1 MTAVHLV
8 RAGAHVTLIER
19 RSDVGPGLA
28 HSTPHGSHLLN
39 VPAARMSALP
49 DQPAHFQE
57 WATAN
62 TGRPVAPTD
71 FLPRALYGAYLRAI
85 LAETVSAA
93 GAGAFRSIAGDA
105 TGIDVN
111 AESVRVALADG
122 AVATGDA
129 LVLALGNA
137 PPGDPPIAG
146 GETLYASAHYIRDP
160 WTPGALELPDRSAPV
175 VLLGTGLTMLDI
187 ALALADTGHTGTITA
202 ISRRGQLPRWHTD
215 PPGPPAP
222 SPSFAPGASPRQ
234 ALRAVRRAIGASNEW
249 RPHIDVLRPITP
261 AIWRAW
267 SDHQRASFLRH
278 IRPWWDAHRH
288 RAAPAIGARIDAMLR
303 AGTLR
308 IVAGHPV
315 GCAPHP
321 TGCTVTVRPRGTSST
336 VSISG
341 ARVIN
346 CTGPGHNIA
355 RTRDPLVRSLID
367 RGFLTPDPLGLGAT
381 CGLDGRILDRS
392 GHPIPRVWAVG
403 LWRIPQVWESV
414 AVPELKTQAAETASA
429 IMATARTGPGIT
441 PDRVGLIQREEQG
454 WTHAP

>member
-8 RAGAHVTLIER
+8 RAGANVTIIER
-19 RSDVGPGLA
+19 RAEIGPGLA

-49 DQPAHFQE
+49 DKPAHFQD
-57 WATAN
+57 WAARSL
-62 TGRPVAPTD
+62 GRAIAPTE
-71 FLPRALYGAYLRAI
+71 FLPRALYGAYLRSI
-85 LAETVSAA
+85 LDEAVAPGAPGSFRPITGEAVSLDA
-93 GAGAFRSIAGDA
+93 SGD
-105 TGIDVN
+105 G
-111 AESVRVALADG
+111 VRVLLADG
-122 AVATGDA
+122 AAISGDA
-129 LVLALGNA
+129 LVVALGNA
-137 PPGDPPIAG
+137 PPNDPPIAG
-146 GETLYASAHYIRDP
+146 IESLAGSPRYARDP
-160 WTPGALELPDRSAPV
+160 WARGALDLPDRAAPI
-175 VLLGTGLTMLDI
+175 VLLGTGLTMLDVV
-187 ALALADTGHTGTITA
+187 LALGDAGHTGLITA

-215 PPGPPAP
+215 PPGPPTP

-267 SDHQRASFLRH
+267 SDLQRASFLRH
-278 IRPWWDAHRH
+278 LRPWWDAHRH

-321 TGCTVTVRPRGTSST
+321 TGCTITVRPRGTSST

-367 RGFLTPDPLGLGAT
+367 RGFLTPDPLGLGAA

-429 IMATARTGPGIT
+429 IMATVRTVPGIT
-441 PDRVGLIQREEQG
+441 PDRV
-454 WTHAP
+454 